1 MTSNRV
7 IQDSDDE
14 DDPLACDAQPPP
26 PVTIRREK
34 QAEPVEDDKGTHDDN
49 VNYANQVQGANG
61 SHRAETEG
69 MGVNFDDF
77 LQSQSQDV
85 DTARLSS
92 SQRRREERWIPS
104 GTGIA
109 RGSGSI
115 GELWLSFPTLAYIH
129 GLW

>member
-34 QAEPVEDDKGTHDDN
+34 QPEPVEDDRGIQDGND
-49 VNYANQVQGANG
+49 NYANQVQDTNG
-61 SHRAETEG
+61 GHRAEAEG

-92 SQRRREERWIPS
+92 SQQRREERWIPS

-115 GELWLSFPTLAYIH
+115 GELWTSYRVFGDTN
-129 GLW
+129 G

>member
-1 MTSNRV
+1 MSSNRV

-34 QAEPVEDDKGTHDDN
+34 QAEPVDDDRGIQDE
-49 VNYANQVQGANG
+49 NQVQEDNG
-61 SHRAETEG
+61 NNGVEIEG

-77 LQSQSQDV
+77 LQSQWEDV
-85 DTARLSS
+85 DPARLSS
-92 SQRRREERWIPS
+92 SQQRREERWIPS

-115 GELWLSFPTLAYIH
+115 GELRTSYTVFGDINE
-129 GLW
+129 

>member
-1 MTSNRV
+1 M

-34 QAEPVEDDKGTHDDN
+34 QAEPVDDDRGIQDE
-49 VNYANQVQGANG
+49 NQVLEVNG
-61 SHRAETEG
+61 NNGVEIEG

-77 LQSQSQDV
+77 LQSQWEDV
-85 DTARLSS
+85 DPARLSS
-92 SQRRREERWIPS
+92 SQQRREERWIPS

-115 GELWLSFPTLAYIH
+115 GELRTSYTVFGDINE
-129 GLW
+129 

>member
-1 MTSNRV
+1 MSTNRV

-14 DDPLACDAQPPP
+14 DDPLACDAQPPS

-34 QAEPVEDDKGTHDDN
+34 QAEPMENDGGFQNENDN
-49 VNYANQVQGANG
+49 YGNQVQGVNG
-61 SHRAETEG
+61 SHEAEG

-92 SQRRREERWIPS
+92 SQQRREERWIPS

-115 GELWLSFPTLAYIH
+115 GELWTSYGIFGDTN
-129 GLW
+129 G